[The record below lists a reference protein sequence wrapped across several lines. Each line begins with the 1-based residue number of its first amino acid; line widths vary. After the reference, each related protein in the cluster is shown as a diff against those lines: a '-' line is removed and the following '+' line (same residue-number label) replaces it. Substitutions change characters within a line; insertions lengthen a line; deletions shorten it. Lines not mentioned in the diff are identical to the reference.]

1 MAKPVQPARTTAAE
15 AKPARKPPREG
26 RRAAKAATVAP
37 HERAPE
43 RRKQEILQAALIEFS
58 TRGFSGAR
66 VSAIIAHTNSNKSLI
81 YSYFGSKEKLYIAVL
96 EDQYARIRRAE
107 QALHLADLPPVDA
120 MRRLVEF
127 TFTYYIENPHFV
139 SIISNENLNQG
150 RWLKRSDKAV
160 AVNMPIV
167 DACSAVLARG
177 TRDGVFRPGIEAV
190 DLYMSISALGFIHIS
205 NRHTLGIIFNR
216 NLMAPAV
223 LRRRMQ
229 SMTDMVLRYVST
241 PQALAR
247 LDKEQAAGG

>member
-1 MAKPVQPARTTAAE
+1 MATRSLPPGPNRRTAPAGGT
-15 AKPARKPPREG
+15 P
-26 RRAAKAATVAP
+26 AAKAPVVAP

-58 TRGFSGAR
+58 TRGFGGAR
-66 VSAIIAHTNSNKSLI
+66 ISEIIAHTNSNKSLI

-107 QALHLADLPPVDA
+107 QALRLADLPPVDA
-120 MRRLVEF
+120 MRRLVRF
-127 TFTYYIENPHFV
+127 TFQYYIENPHFV
-139 SIISNENLNQG
+139 SIISNENLHQG

-160 AVNMPIV
+160 AVNMPVI

-177 TRDGVFRPGIEAV
+177 AREGVFRAGIDPV
-190 DLYMSISALGFIHIS
+190 DLYLSISGLGFIYVS

-216 NLMAPAV
+216 DLMTPAT

-229 SMTDMVLRYVST
+229 SIIEMVLRHVCVS
-241 PQALAR
+241 PP
-247 LDKEQAAGG
+247 G